1 MYKELFDNFYK
12 NNQGL
17 IIADG
22 FVTLV
27 IYCLEIIVL
36 SYISGMVFVYIDKKS
51 LNQFFIYLII
61 FIIIF
66 CIVIV
71 LYWVNEYI
79 DSIMVPELNQ
89 CVRQGIFALTNDK
102 KVGLNTTER
111 GELITKLTQI
121 PYKAVMGYT
130 NLIAYII
137 PFILTLLLFC
147 GYMFYI
153 HSIIG
158 IFSSIVLTMFIGV
171 YIYYYV
177 KITKVSY
184 ARYVYDLEQS
194 NQYEDLLSNFE
205 NISLHN
211 TFEFEKERLTLKES
225 VIYDALQIELR
236 KIAKLKLCS
245 NLYLG
250 IYIFVAIIICSYLVI
265 QDKIPIFKLIILTTG
280 SILLLKTFENLVRR
294 CSDTIMEFGPL
305 ARDKFVDKFDK
316 DKIHHGAQ
324 KNFFGTY
331 TINIENLHYKEVL
344 KGINLQISYKEQILI
359 TGEVGTGK
367 STLLKLLCGYF
378 YPTQGKIKYDTVEIQ
393 KIDISYLRQNV
404 TMMHQQIVL
413 FKRGV
418 LDNIFYGSNIP
429 KEQQLKELKKMSIYS
444 RVQKFINLPDAKVL
458 SGGQKQIVLLLR
470 CLFRNCKILLLDEPT
485 ANMDPAT
492 KKIILEILVLLVNK
506 CTVICVSH
514 DSSIYSFFKKHYI
527 LRDGKLV

>member
-1 MYKELFDNFYK
+1 MYKKLFDNFYK

-102 KVGLNTTER
+102 KIGLNTTER

-265 QDKIPIFKLIILTTG
+265 QDKIPIYKLIILTTG
-280 SILLLKTFENLVRR
+280 SILLLKTFETWFDDVPIPLWN
-294 CSDTIMEFGPL
+294 STFG
-305 ARDKFVDKFDK
+305 
-316 DKIHHGAQ
+316 
-324 KNFFGTY
+324 
-331 TINIENLHYKEVL
+331 
-344 KGINLQISYKEQILI
+344 
-359 TGEVGTGK
+359 
-367 STLLKLLCGYF
+367 
-378 YPTQGKIKYDTVEIQ
+378 
-393 KIDISYLRQNV
+393 
-404 TMMHQQIVL
+404 
-413 FKRGV
+413 KR
-418 LDNIFYGSNIP
+418 
-429 KEQQLKELKKMSIYS
+429 
-444 RVQKFINLPDAKVL
+444 
-458 SGGQKQIVLLLR
+458 
-470 CLFRNCKILLLDEPT
+470 
-485 ANMDPAT
+485 
-492 KKIILEILVLLVNK
+492 
-506 CTVICVSH
+506 
-514 DSSIYSFFKKHYI
+514 
-527 LRDGKLV
+527 